1 MQAFATNP
9 AKGAEDEDLVFPG
22 NLFWWA
28 VLEDFIVDWHMALPM
43 MRAIRSSKRMANDSL
58 RILPEAYVRG
68 VDVHRLE
75 PRH

>member
-1 MQAFATNP
+1 
-9 AKGAEDEDLVFPG
+9 
-22 NLFWWA
+22 
-28 VLEDFIVDWHMALPM
+28 MALPM